1 MTKTTKQ
8 SPSFGFVSVS
18 LNLYFFVLTPEIF
31 IYKWTSTTMSATI
44 SSFSVL
50 SQLSSLAGRY
60 ITSFIIPMLASV
72 YVVQL
77 PLLKVHHIC
86 TCIYPFVSLL
96 LFLHFIPFALH
107 KCFLLYH
114 FFGICAPSTF
124 LSCFNSVLQLVSE
137 LPTHGNIQC
146 FLAI

>member
-18 LNLYFFVLTPEIF
+18 LNLYYFVLTPEIF

-72 YVVQL
+72 YVV
-77 PLLKVHHIC
+77 
-86 TCIYPFVSLL
+86 
-96 LFLHFIPFALH
+96 
-107 KCFLLYH
+107 
-114 FFGICAPSTF
+114 
-124 LSCFNSVLQLVSE
+124 
-137 LPTHGNIQC
+137 
-146 FLAI
+146 